1 MQHIVLDTYNL
12 ESAERRLC
20 VEALTSAGNIVGA
33 ARLLGLTRHAL
44 KRRIIKL
51 DISWSRRAGRILD
64 AMPEATT
71 LVAAHAA

>member
-1 MQHIVLDTYNL
+1 MQSIVLDSYNL

-44 KRRIIKL
+44 KRRIVKL
-51 DISWSRRAGRILD
+51 GISWSRRTGRIVD
-64 AMPEATT
+64 AVSEATT
-71 LVAAHAA
+71 MAAAHAA